1 MGVVFCNEFCPVGI
15 SDVDT
20 LRKLPQELVGEGN
33 NLSDEEGVRWVLKL
47 LVLTQMDELQ
57 QHISKCLRNVRIK
70 W

>member
-1 MGVVFCNEFCPVGI
+1 MW
-15 SDVDT
+15 T

-33 NLSDEEGVRWVLKL
+33 NLPDEEGVHWVLKL
-47 LVLTQMDELQ
+47 LVRTQMDEPQ